1 MIWAHRF
8 CCKNDLHTL
17 FLSQKLFK
25 HFFCHKKN
33 LRILFLSQKQF
44 TRFFCRENDLHI
56 SSGKFLRVESCHPE
70 SSDFLGLWRT
80 EVSCVIFFGFLKTK
94 MLEIFFT
101 VRNFGHWV
109 ATYHLLYFCSSK
121 MQENVKDWLCSQ
133 NDSSS
138 GSFHF
143 YKVHPIKD
151 HQNFIKQ
158 FVTKGKGKR
167 APQIKQITFPTCAS
181 FKTN

>member
-1 MIWAHRF
+1 MTGSKYYYSFSGEVPCLRMSRF
-8 CCKNDLHTL
+8 SKMRWHLVQFDHNNYTYVHFYHL
-17 FLSQKLFK
+17 FQ
-25 HFFCHKKN
+25 
-33 LRILFLSQKQF
+33 R
-44 TRFFCRENDLHI
+44 
-56 SSGKFLRVESCHPE
+56 
-70 SSDFLGLWRT
+70 RT
-80 EVSCVIFFGFLKTK
+80 EVSCVIFFWFLKTK

-101 VRNFGHWV
+101 VRNVGHWV
-109 ATYHLLYFCSSK
+109 ATYHMLYFYSYK
-121 MQENVKDWLCSQ
+121 MQENVKNWLCSQ
-133 NDSSS
+133 NDSSR

-143 YKVHPIKD
+143 YNVPPIKD